1 MLAMK
6 KHLSYLIA
14 VTLTVI
20 LGYST
25 PLKAQICSGLA
36 MNGDYRYEV
45 YTNMGT
51 VFFKMIPLSP
61 ITGSASAIIYVK
73 EGNTGGAAYPG
84 YNTIASGSDF
94 TYSKVIA
101 NNTVI
106 RFYFSYQVPTGGERN
121 SSLNP
126 HDYVAGTICVTGAP
140 TVSITTPIEAASFN
154 APASVT
160 IGATAADVNGTVQQV
175 AFYHGATLLG
185 TDNTSPYSFNWTN
198 VAAGNYALTAKA
210 TDNDGL
216 VTTSIPVNIVVNAPN
231 ANGYC
236 GTAFNGD
243 YEYKAVTVNG
253 IVTVTLHPLTPIL
266 GSAYA
271 LAYFREGAAS
281 VHSGYAMTA
290 VGGDFIYAKPIA
302 DSTLVNIYFTY
313 QIPTGGERN
322 SSANSHNYVVGTN
335 CVGGGIP
342 PTVSLTQPANNATF
356 AEPATISI
364 QATAADADGTV
375 RRVEFYNGA
384 TLLGVDSIAPYAL
397 TWTPVLA
404 GNYTISAKATDNT
417 GLTTISTP
425 AKVVVNVSFATGICG
440 MVSNGDYS
448 YKVETLNGKAVFTF
462 HPLAPIAGCAQAF
475 IYVRETASGAYPGYA
490 MTAIGSDFRFIK
502 TIADSTLVSIYFT
515 YSIPTG
521 GERNSSLTPHAYK
534 VGSNCLRV
542 GTEDAHLSTIR
553 FTIAPNPV
561 QNRLQLQ
568 FSETNDAVYGVRI
581 MNSMGQLQLLEF
593 KFEKEIDVSQLA
605 TGIYWLGLTDEKT
618 NQTFYQKF
626 VKI

>member
-1 MLAMK
+1 MK
-6 KHLSYLIA
+6 KNLSYLIA

-25 PLKAQICSGLA
+25 SLKAQICSGLA

-45 YTNMGT
+45 YTTSGT

-84 YNTIASGSDF
+84 YNMIAAGSDF
-94 TYSKVIA
+94 TYNKTIA
-101 NNTVI
+101 DNTIV
-106 RFYFSYQVPTGGERN
+106 RFYFSYQVPAGGERN

-126 HDYVAGTICVTGAP
+126 HDYVAGTTCVTGAP

-154 APASVT
+154 APASIT

-175 AFYHGATLLG
+175 AFYNGATLLG

-216 VTTSIPVNIVVNAPN
+216 VSTSIPVNIVVNAPN
-231 ANGYC
+231 TNGYC
-236 GTAFNGD
+236 GTAFNRD
-243 YEYKAVTVNG
+243 YEYKVVTVNG
-253 IVTVTLHPLTPIL
+253 MVTVTMHPLTPIL

-271 LAYFREGAAS
+271 LAYFREGTAT
-281 VHSGYAMTA
+281 VYSGAAMTA
-290 VGGDFIYAKPIA
+290 VGGDFIYTKPIA
-302 DSTLVNIYFTY
+302 DSTLVSIYFTY

-322 SSANSHNYVVGTN
+322 SSANPHSYVVGTN
-335 CVGGGIP
+335 CVSGGIP

-356 AEPATISI
+356 TEPATISI
-364 QATAADADGTV
+364 QATAADADGTI
-375 RRVEFYNGA
+375 RKIEFYNGA
-384 TLLGVDSIAPYAL
+384 TLLGVDSISPYAL

-417 GLTTISTP
+417 GLTTISMP

-440 MVSNGDYS
+440 MVGNGDYS

-462 HPLAPIAGCAQAF
+462 RPLAPIAGCAQAF
-475 IYVRETASGAYPGYA
+475 IYVRETAAGAYPGYQ
-490 MTAIGSDFRFIK
+490 MTAIGSDFRFTK
-502 TIADSTLVSIYFT
+502 TIADSTLLSIYFT

-534 VGSNCLRV
+534 VGTNCLKV
-542 GTEDAHLSTIR
+542 GTQDTHLNPIR
-553 FTIAPNPV
+553 FTIYPNPV
-561 QNRLQLQ
+561 QNQLQ
-568 FSETNDAVYGVRI
+568 IKDLDINNNLYSIRIVNLMGQTISSLLESKVETN
-581 MNSMGQLQLLEF
+581 
-593 KFEKEIDVSQLA
+593 IDVSALEA
-605 TGIYWLGLTDEKT
+605 GIYWLELTDEKT
-618 NQTFYQKF
+618 NQKVNQKF
-626 VKI
+626 IKL